1 LGALDTLLQVQER
14 DIALDRLQHR
24 RQALPERQELARLD
38 AALEALGRRRAEVGA
53 VRQELSTRQEGLEA
67 EVEAMVRRVGE
78 IEGRLYG
85 GQVSASREL
94 SAMAGEV
101 EHLQSLRSDRED
113 QVLALMEEIEP
124 LDADLASL
132 DRERGRLE
140 AERAEVLE
148 AIRRAEEAI
157 GAEEAEERRA
167 RRALAASIPADLMG
181 QYERLRAKLGGVGAA
196 RLVNGSCTGCHLS
209 LPASERERIRHLPPE
224 EVVTCEQCGR
234 ILVR

>member
-1 LGALDTLLQVQER
+1 
-14 DIALDRLQHR
+14 
-24 RQALPERQELARLD
+24 
-38 AALEALGRRRAEVGA
+38 
-53 VRQELSTRQEGLEA
+53 
-67 EVEAMVRRVGE
+67 VEAMVRRIGE
-78 IEGRLYG
+78 IEARLYG

-101 EHLQSLRSDRED
+101 EHLQALRSGRED
-113 QVLALMEEIEP
+113 QILALMEEIEP

-132 DRERGRLE
+132 EGERRRLE
-140 AERAEVLE
+140 ADRAQVLE

-157 GAEEAEERRA
+157 GAEEAEERQA
-167 RRALAASIPADLMG
+167 RRALVGGIPANLMG

-209 LPASERERIRHLPPE
+209 LPSSERERVRHLPPE
-224 EVVTCEQCGR
+224 AVVTCEQCGR